1 MRRLPLKLLVLIQ
14 RERCRS
20 EICGSASFYVCTE
33 THKDSKETICIN
45 NILQNVSIFKR
56 WSGRLLRAVMRALWA
71 KWTNIP
77 EIIIPKLDSA
87 WGAAPCVCCWTN
99 STAEM
104 FIQLKDIQPWILL
117 NVVES
122 ASCAFVQSNVGYTCV
137 LERNRASKWKV
148 QPPQSFLFFYFL
160 ILRSHEREIGNMLA
174 ALTGPDRILS
184 AAIVNVHPFKVSS
197 GWVGLKDLALSK
209 FFMFVWGGSREL
221 RLLNKK
227 KHVWKLYLVLTK
239 ISSST
244 KGF

>member
-1 MRRLPLKLLVLIQ
+1 M
-14 RERCRS
+14 
-20 EICGSASFYVCTE
+20 CGSASFFVCKE
-33 THKDSKETICIN
+33 TQKDSKETICIN

-56 WSGRLLRAVMRALWA
+56 WSERLLRAVMRALWA

-87 WGAAPCVCCWTN
+87 WGAAQCVCCWTN

-137 LERNRASKWKV
+137 LECNRASKWKV
-148 QPPQSFLFFYFL
+148 KPPQSCFFFFFFSYPQQSWKRNWEHVSSL
-160 ILRSHEREIGNMLA
+160 NRVI
-174 ALTGPDRILS
+174 
-184 AAIVNVHPFKVSS
+184 AAIVHLFKVSS

-209 FFMFVWGGSREL
+209 FFMFVWGGSTEL
-221 RLLNKK
+221 IFQRTKK
-227 KHVWKLYLVLTK
+227 KHVWKLSLMLTNIK
-239 ISSST
+239 SMSPT
-244 KGF
+244 KGFFFF